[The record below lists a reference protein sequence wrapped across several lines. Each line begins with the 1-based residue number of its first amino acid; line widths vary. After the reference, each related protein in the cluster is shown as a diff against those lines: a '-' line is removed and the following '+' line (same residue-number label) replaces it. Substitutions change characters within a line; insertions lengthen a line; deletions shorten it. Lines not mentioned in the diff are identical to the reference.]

1 MATTTPHGAID
12 IHHPYVPMQ
21 VIDEVR
27 RKCVEVAFKQLDF
40 PRRIHRHH
48 AKIYE

>member
-1 MATTTPHGAID
+1 MAITTPHGAID

-27 RKCVEVAFKQLDF
+27 RDGQAL
-40 PRRIHRHH
+40 
-48 AKIYE
+48 